1 MTRDPQFFDETVDA
15 VNETALLDVDTRTV
29 LAAAR
34 LRMARVAGG
43 CHEWGALQVHAVGS
57 GDGWVL

>member
-15 VNETALLDVDTRTV
+15 VNETALLDVDKRARTHTV
-29 LAAAR
+29 LAAAC

-43 CHEWGALQVHAVGS
+43 GGRDVMNGERCKCMQ
-57 GDGWVL
+57 